1 LILDENSN
9 HQEVNIVKLYHASLE
24 DGSTIAEIDINERFG
39 KLYNDDTRYAA
50 KYHPLYSANLKYS
63 EILDKVAILAT
74 RE

>member
-1 LILDENSN
+1 LLLDEALS
-9 HQEVNIVKLYHASLE
+9 HDVRIVKFYLASLK

-50 KYHPLYSANLKYS
+50 KYHPLYSADIKYS
-63 EILDKVAILAT
+63 EKLDKVAILAT